1 MTLPPGILALIYKQR
16 WDIEKVFDEFKSK
29 LEEKK
34 SWASSGTAKTMQAQF
49 LCLVH
54 NLMVLLEEELLTGE
68 KIDND
73 KERKRKAKRTTEALE
88 KGANYVATMLQ
99 RFTVRSL
106 KYIRWLRNFFYR
118 EVPWSKAVAR
128 LRKVYLVF

>member
-1 MTLPPGILALIYKQR
+1 
-16 WDIEKVFDEFKSK
+16 
-29 LEEKK
+29 
-34 SWASSGTAKTMQAQF
+34 MQAQF

-68 KIDND
+68 GIDND

-88 KGANYVATMLQ
+88 KGANTVATMLQ

-106 KYIRWLRNFFYR
+106 K
-118 EVPWSKAVAR
+118 
-128 LRKVYLVF
+128 